1 MEHIIRTSPE
11 TVKATITSIEDML
24 ASAALH
30 AESQEE
36 SSPTFNTGGIEDKTT
51 PKNAIISDTVYD
63 ADGNEMPADLF
74 SKLLDNNNDIDY
86 EYYYDEPWVIISPIP
101 PPIRSVRLVEFYSS
115 PDNLVFPVHF

>member
-11 TVKATITSIEDML
+11 AVKATITSIEDML

-86 EYYYDEPWVIISPIP
+86 EYYYDEPGN
-101 PPIRSVRLVEFYSS
+101 Y
-115 PDNLVFPVHF
+115 